1 MLEKLYRKNGVLFA
15 AAWIVAYCVLASA
28 ADRASE
34 LLGTEKLVTLP
45 ALLLFSAGLYLFLR
59 KNNLTETYG
68 LCRSRVPA
76 KKLLFYVPLAA
87 IASVNLWFG
96 AAWTDS
102 LTESVLY
109 ALSMLCVGFAEEVIF
124 RGLLYRAMC
133 RRNKTAAMIVS
144 SLTFGVGHL
153 VNLFNG
159 SGETAF
165 STLLQVCYAVAVGF
179 LFVLLFE
186 RTGSLLACI
195 ATHGVLNL
203 LSVFA
208 DRSALTPQREIMVSA
223 SLVVLAAGY
232 AMYLILTDKQSR
244 GG

>member
-1 MLEKLYRKNGVLFA
+1 
-15 AAWIVAYCVLASA
+15 
-28 ADRASE
+28 
-34 LLGTEKLVTLP
+34 
-45 ALLLFSAGLYLFLR
+45 
-59 KNNLTETYG
+59 
-68 LCRSRVPA
+68 
-76 KKLLFYVPLAA
+76 
-87 IASVNLWFG
+87 
-96 AAWTDS
+96 
-102 LTESVLY
+102 
-109 ALSMLCVGFAEEVIF
+109 MLCVGFAEEVIF

-133 RRNKTAAMIVS
+133 RKNKTAAMIVS

-159 SGETAF
+159 SGETAL

-203 LSVFA
+203 LSVFS
-208 DRSALTPQREIMVSA
+208 DRSALTLQREIMESA
-223 SLVVLAAGY
+223 SLIVLAVGY

>member
-1 MLEKLYRKNGVLFA
+1 MLSHGLWPIAFLQVPQTA
-15 AAWIVAYCVLASA
+15 
-28 ADRASE
+28 RAS
-34 LLGTEKLVTLP
+34 
-45 ALLLFSAGLYLFLR
+45 FSAGLYLFLR

-96 AAWTDS
+96 AAWNDS

-159 SGETAF
+159 SSETAF

-232 AMYLILTDKQSR
+232 AMYLILTDKQS
-244 GG
+244 G

>member
-1 MLEKLYRKNGVLFA
+1 MLFA
-15 AAWIVAYCVLASA
+15 IAWIVAYCVLASA

-59 KNNLTETYG
+59 KNNLTESCG
-68 LCRSRVPA
+68 LCRSRVPT
-76 KKLLFYVPLAA
+76 KRLLFYVPLAA

-96 AAWTDS
+96 AAWNYN

-124 RGLLYRAMC
+124 RGLLYRVMC
-133 RRNKTAAMIVS
+133 RKNKTAAMIVS
-144 SLTFGVGHL
+144 SLIFGIGHL

-165 STLLQVCYAVAVGF
+165 STVLQVCYAVAVGF

-203 LSVFA
+203 LSVFS
-208 DRSALTPQREIMVSA
+208 DCSALTLQREIMESA

-244 GG
+244 